1 MLCAHKFCAFKCMH
15 SEGELLKEMLSFFQQ
30 VCEVSARKELDLL
43 LSCLHSQGLFKEGFS
58 LLWVCFQRSHL
69 HFLDSN
75 KALECK
81 SVWIT
86 LMFTQVLEV
95 LDLFRLWEVALQ
107 HFLRNF
113 HAKFWL
119 LAFLLW
125 IFTLVCMPSPSH
137 ESNQHDWSTWLHWSF
152 ISRIRK
158 EITCHC

>member
-1 MLCAHKFCAFKCMH
+1 MYALRGRTFRRNAFLFFNKFVKWARGRSWIYCY
-15 SEGELLKEMLSFFQQ
+15 L
-30 VCEVSARKELDLL
+30 VCILR
-43 LSCLHSQGLFKEGFS
+43 GFS
-58 LLWVCFQRSHL
+58 KKASLCPWVCFQRSHL

-75 KALECK
+75 KALEGK

-86 LMFTQVLEV
+86 LMFTEVLEV

-119 LAFLLW
+119 LAFSLW

-137 ESNQHDWSTWLHWSF
+137 ESNQHDWSTWLHWKL
-152 ISRIRK
+152 ISRIGK
-158 EITCHC
+158 